1 MQTPSTLPS
10 LVDRVL
16 EKFDR
21 VAPPSDVYAHC
32 DIPCGIYDPH
42 MAQIAALT
50 VIRMV
55 QLIEGLQQPGAD
67 ASKTDWDTYGMQIS
81 RYSATKEEHAR
92 LCEHELIILWTDYF
106 RPEHVEKNPNL
117 QADLDRQAVDQ
128 HGSRAAVAG
137 RLPADRRD
145 LLGHQGRQDEAPGVQ
160 PGSGRRRAGLPDYV
174 TQHRTGCGVRGRNS
188 RV

>member
-117 QADLDRQAVDQ
+117 HDLVWRTCKLTSTVKQSINMEAAQQLLAGCQQIAEIFWDTKGVATKRQPSNQGQV
-128 HGSRAAVAG
+128 GGELVY
-137 RLPADRRD
+137 PA
-145 LLGHQGRQDEAPGVQ
+145 
-160 PGSGRRRAGLPDYV
+160 S
-174 TQHRTGCGVRGRNS
+174 
-188 RV
+188 